1 MEPDRPDDPRVQPEE
16 AEAPPEGAD
25 IPEVEISQASERDA
39 VLAAVMRE
47 QSQKAEQEEVTREAL
62 ARRQGYGIK
71 HVAMVLATAISVWI
85 WIWPPSVLRVQTPGP
100 PPTEQEEA
108 TLRLVMYFQA
118 QKIEQY
124 RLDTGRVPLE
134 LDDAGPVFRGMEYIR
149 LTDRDYRILGRTS
162 RVILSYSS
170 VEPIDAFVGDGAN
183 ILELGVLD

>member
-1 MEPDRPDDPRVQPEE
+1 MEIMGSGGRFSLTPWTKRRMEPDKPDDPRVQPEE

-25 IPEVEISQASERDA
+25 ISEVEISQASERGA

-47 QSQKAEQEEVTREAL
+47 QGQKA
-62 ARRQGYGIK
+62 K
-71 HVAMVLATAISVWI
+71 
-85 WIWPPSVLRVQTPGP
+85 
-100 PPTEQEEA
+100 QEEA

-118 QKIEQY
+118 QKIEHY

-149 LTDRDYRILGRTS
+149 LTDRDYRILGRTF

>member
-1 MEPDRPDDPRVQPEE
+1 MEPDRPDNPRTQPEE
-16 AEAPPEGAD
+16 LETPPEGAD
-25 IPEVEISQASERDA
+25 ISEVEISQASERDA

-47 QSQKAEQEEVTREAL
+47 QSQKAEQEAVSRKAFV
-62 ARRQGYGIK
+62 RRQGYGIR
-71 HVAMVLATAISVWI
+71 HVALVLATAISVWI
-85 WIWPPSVLRVQTPGP
+85 WIWPPSALRLRTPGP

-134 LDDAGPVFRGMEYIR
+134 LDDAGPVFGGMEYIR

-183 ILELGVLD
+183 ILELGAL

>member
-1 MEPDRPDDPRVQPEE
+1 MVQDSPDDPEIQPVNEQPAE
-16 AEAPPEGAD
+16 AEILDLELS
-25 IPEVEISQASERDA
+25 EASERDA

-47 QSQKAEQEEVTREAL
+47 RTEKAEHEEVAREVL
-62 ARRQGYGIK
+62 ARTQGYGRRYLT
-71 HVAMVLATAISVWI
+71 LAFAVAISVWI
-85 WIWPPSVLRVQTPGP
+85 WIWPPGVLRIQTPGP

-124 RLDTGRVPLE
+124 RLDTGRVPLA
-134 LDDAGPVFRGMEYIR
+134 LQDAGPVFQGMEYIR

-170 VEPIDAFVGDGAN
+170 VEPMDDFVGEGAN
-183 ILELGVLD
+183 ILDVATLD

>member
-1 MEPDRPDDPRVQPEE
+1 MEPDRPDDPRIQPEE
-16 AEAPPEGAD
+16 AEAPAEGVD
-25 IPEVEISQASERDA
+25 ISDVEISQVTERDA

-47 QSQKAEQEEVTREAL
+47 QSQKAEQEEVSRKAFV
-62 ARRQGYGIK
+62 RRQGYGIR
-71 HVAMVLATAISVWI
+71 HVALVLATAISVWI
-85 WIWPPSVLRVQTPGP
+85 WIWPPSALRLRTPGP

-118 QKIEQY
+118 QKIERY

-183 ILELGVLD
+183 ILELGALD